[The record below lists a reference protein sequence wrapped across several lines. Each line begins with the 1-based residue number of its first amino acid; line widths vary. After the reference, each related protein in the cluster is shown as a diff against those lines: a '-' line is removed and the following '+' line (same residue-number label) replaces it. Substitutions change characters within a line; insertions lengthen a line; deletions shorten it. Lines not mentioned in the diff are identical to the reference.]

1 MAKVIAYEGRE
12 PGSPQSRRLR
22 AEGKVPA
29 VVYGAHSEPRSLFV
43 DAHDFE
49 TALGHRVNVGALMDL
64 EVAGKVTTVQLQELQ
79 RHPVRRTLS
88 HLDFLAIN
96 VREEM
101 EATIELR
108 SVSEA
113 IEMEEPSLR
122 VRGHVKDIP
131 DFLEI
136 SLEMLNEA
144 ETLTAG
150 QIPLAKG
157 LALIGDP
164 ETVVARLADKL

>member
-12 PGSPQSRRLR
+12 PGSPESRRLR
-22 AEGKVPA
+22 ALGKVPA
-29 VVYGAHSEPRSLFV
+29 VVYGGTSKARHLFV

-49 TALGHRVNVGALMDL
+49 TALGHRVNVGALMEL

-79 RHPVRRTLS
+79 RHPVRRSLS

-108 SVSEA
+108 SVSEEL
-113 IEMEEPSLR
+113 EMEEPSLR

-136 SLEMLNEA
+136 SLEMLGEA
-144 ETLTAG
+144 EVFTAG
-150 QIPLAKG
+150 QIPLAQG
-157 LALIGDP
+157 LVLIGDP
-164 ETVVARLADKL
+164 EIVVARLADKL

>member
-1 MAKVIAYEGRE
+1 MAKVIAYEDRE
-12 PGSPQSRRLR
+12 PGSAESRRLR
-22 AEGKVPA
+22 AAGKVPA
-29 VVYGAHSEPRSLFV
+29 VVYGDATKARNLFV

-49 TALGHRVNVGALMDL
+49 TALGHRVNVGALMEL

-79 RHPVRRTLS
+79 RHPVRRNLS
-88 HLDFLAIN
+88 HLDFLVIN

-108 SVSEA
+108 SVSEEL
-113 IEMEEPSLR
+113 EMEEPSLR

-136 SLEMLNEA
+136 SLDLLGDAEM
-144 ETLTAG
+144 LTAG
-150 QIPLAKG
+150 QIELPKG
-157 LALIGDP
+157 VVLVSEP
-164 ETVVARLADKL
+164 ETIVARLAEKL

>member
-12 PGSPQSRRLR
+12 PGSAESRRLR
-22 AEGKVPA
+22 AAGKVPA
-29 VVYGAHSEPRSLFV
+29 VVYGGTTKTRNLFV

-49 TALGHRVNVGALMDL
+49 TALGHRVNVGALMEL

-79 RHPVRRTLS
+79 RHPVRRSLS

-108 SVSEA
+108 SVSEEL
-113 IEMEEPSLR
+113 EMEEPSLR

-136 SLEMLNEA
+136 SLEMLDEA
-144 ETLTAG
+144 ETFTAG
-150 QIPLAKG
+150 QIPLPKG
-157 LALIGDP
+157 VVLVGDP
-164 ETVVARLADKL
+164 EAIVARLADKL